1 MLWTHRKSTE
11 VEIGESSIDDFEP
24 KQFCEDI
31 RSGIKLPCSPNLYCC
46 KKIVGGLLTG
56 KTNTF
61 NSVWIELARVQ
72 DYLSLEEYPWI
83 PFSVTVTIWN
93 KLEIPVLLVARFNT
107 AAHANSREQN
117 LLRIW
122 RLDKVYIWRP
132 LGKFRE
138 KSTQKPN
145 SKILW
150 AVLVQSHK
158 KGFLKL
164 TRRHSPRYY
173 WSH

>member
-1 MLWTHRKSTE
+1 MRSSAKSSSTE
-11 VEIGESSIDDFEP
+11 NSDSVEYSGDSDTQSFCRWRNFLVECCDQTENLDDW
-24 KQFCEDI
+24 
-31 RSGIKLPCSPNLYCC
+31 KLADEISKYAS
-46 KKIVGGLLTG
+46 GGL
-56 KTNTF
+56 
-61 NSVWIELARVQ
+61 